1 MHHYFLDK
9 QRLSDIDSLSI
20 SLDLRP
26 EDMRHARVQRLRVG
40 EHISVVDADG
50 VYFELEVL
58 SFDKSALEVKIASR
72 ILSNPNNF
80 NVTLIQGISKQ
91 DKMATVLKGATEL
104 GLRTYIPCEFTRSI
118 IKLKDYNNPSKIDR
132 LREVARNASMQ
143 SGRCDIP
150 DILSPISLFDEIN
163 NLKAFDR
170 VIVFYE
176 GADINLHFE
185 DEVKPTDKS
194 IAIIIGPEGGFET
207 SEIDTLSTLSN
218 VSICSLG
225 NNILRTETAG
235 IVSVALLT
243 NHLRRIEGL
252 R

>member
-9 QRLSDIDSLSI
+9 QTLSSIDTANFL
-20 SLDLRP
+20 LDLRP
-26 EDMRHARVQRLRVG
+26 EDIRHARAQRLRAG

-72 ILSNPNNF
+72 ILSNPDNF
-80 NVTLIQGISKQ
+80 NVALIQGISKQ
-91 DKMATVLKGATEL
+91 NKMATVLKGATEL
-104 GLRTYIPCEFTRSI
+104 GLRTYIPCEFKRSI
-118 IKLKDYNNPSKIDR
+118 IKLNDYNSHAKIDR

-150 DILSPISLFDEIN
+150 DILSPVSLINEIKE
-163 NLKAFDR
+163 LKAFDR

-176 GADINLHFE
+176 GADIYSHFE
-185 DEVKPTDKS
+185 DAVKPTDKS
-194 IAIIIGPEGGFET
+194 IAIIIGPEGGFDT

-243 NHLRRIEGL
+243 NHLRQIEGL
-252 R
+252 